1 MIPNMI
7 VTHSLDEILSFAEME
22 FKDILEN
29 EFSLQLAFEE
39 HPNFLS
45 MIKNPF
51 SQKDLYLYAVER
63 SIHHVIEA
71 VACEYIHEQHYH
83 TAEEMLNSEYSDIY
97 IEYDEIENSY
107 IFESAVRL
115 NYQINEKKFIYQF
128 NIVVHDQT
136 FFQQDHF
143 QEFILNIEQTAEAVI
158 RKEMSKPH

>member
-1 MIPNMI
+1 MLSNMI

-51 SQKDLYLYAVER
+51 SQKDQYQYLYALER

-115 NYQINEKKFIYQF
+115 NYQINEKNSFTNLTLLYM
-128 NIVVHDQT
+128 
-136 FFQQDHF
+136 
-143 QEFILNIEQTAEAVI
+143 I
-158 RKEMSKPH
+158 RLSSSKTIFKNLY